1 MGGNGSLRGGMAAT
15 TLSPR
20 ASSRLRE
27 GPRLRV
33 QKRILEVAGRTQ
45 RLLCVLGASA
55 LLVCA
60 GSGAASG
67 SGAVPPEARAH
78 AISAGGS
85 HTCVL
90 ARRGLLDCWGSNAAG
105 QVGDGTKADRTLP
118 VVVGVLP
125 AVSAVAAGGSFTCAR
140 TNGGE
145 VECWGEGQSPHVVAS
160 GVAAIAAGGAHA
172 CGLTSAGAV
181 ECWGD
186 NRYGQLGDGT
196 KIRRASPVAVSG
208 LSGGVIAVTAGGGHT
223 CALTTA
229 GAVKCWGENDYGQ
242 LGDGTNANRAVP
254 APVSG
259 LTSGVTAIAA
269 GGQHTCALTRRGAV
283 RCWGR
288 NLAGQLGDGTTKTR
302 TRPTALSELA
312 RGVAAVAAGRNHT
325 CALMRAGGVRCWGD
339 NGSGQLGDGKKADRR
354 LPAKVSRLARG
365 VAAIAAGGSHTCAL
379 MNGGHVYCMGQNG
392 HGQLGDGTKKQR
404 RTRVAVVGF
413 GAVVCTV
420 PAVLGKTFTAART
433 VMVRAHC
440 RVGTLRRVASRKKR
454 DTVLAVTPR
463 PGTRL
468 LKGARVGLTV
478 SRGH

>member
-1 MGGNGSLRGGMAAT
+1 M
-15 TLSPR
+15 
-20 ASSRLRE
+20 
-27 GPRLRV
+27 
-33 QKRILEVAGRTQ
+33 LEVAARTQ

-60 GSGAASG
+60 GFGAASG
-67 SGAVPPEARAH
+67 PGAVPPEARAH

-85 HTCVL
+85 HTCAL
-90 ARRGLLDCWGSNAAG
+90 AGRGFLDCWGSNAAD

-125 AVSAVAAGGSFTCAR
+125 GVSAVAAGGSFTCAR

-145 VECWGEGQSPHVVAS
+145 VECWGDGQSPHVVAS
-160 GVAAIAAGGAHA
+160 GVAAIAAGGTHA
-172 CGLTSAGAV
+172 CGLTSTGAV

-196 KIRRASPVAVSG
+196 KTRRASPVAVSS

-242 LGDGTNANRAVP
+242 LGDGTKANRTVP

-339 NGSGQLGDGKKADRR
+339 DGSGQLGDRKKADRR

-392 HGQLGDGTKKQR
+392 HGQVGDGTKKQR

-413 GAVVCTV
+413 GAVICTV
-420 PAVLGKTFTAART
+420 PAVLGKTSTAAKT
-433 VMVRAHC
+433 AMVRAHC

-454 DTVLAVTPR
+454 DIVLAVTPR

-468 LKGARVGLTV
+468 LKGARVGMTV